1 MYRQTIQIDCR
12 HTENRYLYLSRKK
25 SLRARCDITGFFLI
39 FAKDNTDKA
48 IRKALEKGMTLGYC
62 AGHIAGDPK
71 LLEEFFRA
79 SVSCKFLARGKKNS
93 AVYALTNTTSLD
105 YKLRIGKKLLELPA
119 FQTITFSVS
128 KDKNGNDKDVEFY
141 VANMW
146 EVGYNN
152 PKITF
157 KASAK

>member
-1 MYRQTIQIDCR
+1 M
-12 HTENRYLYLSRKK
+12 
-25 SLRARCDITGFFLI
+25 
-39 FAKDNTDKA
+39 
-48 IRKALEKGMTLGYC
+48 
-62 AGHIAGDPK
+62 
-71 LLEEFFRA
+71 
-79 SVSCKFLARGKKNS
+79 
-93 AVYALTNTTSLD
+93 YALTNTTSLD

-146 EVGYNN
+146 EVGYKN